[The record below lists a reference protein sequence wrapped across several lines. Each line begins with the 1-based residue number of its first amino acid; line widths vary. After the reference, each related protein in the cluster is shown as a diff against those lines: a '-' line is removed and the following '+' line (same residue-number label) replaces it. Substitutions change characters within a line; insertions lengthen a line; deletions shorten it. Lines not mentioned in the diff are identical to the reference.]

1 VGRGQVLRDGRDI
14 ALLAIGK
21 MVAVAVI
28 AAEKLA
34 ATGVSVTVVDAR
46 FAKPIDPDLPALVER
61 HRAALTLEDGTARG
75 GFGSGVLEALADAG
89 VSVPVRVLGLPDAF
103 IEHGQQARLLSDF
116 GLDADGVVEA
126 ARALLHRDAESALA
140 G

>member
-1 VGRGQVLRDGRDI
+1 
-14 ALLAIGK
+14 
-21 MVAVAVI
+21 
-28 AAEKLA
+28 
-34 ATGVSVTVVDAR
+34 
-46 FAKPIDPDLPALVER
+46 
-61 HRAALTLEDGTARG
+61 
-75 GFGSGVLEALADAG
+75 